1 MSKIKITLS
10 GVAAELAL
18 GNYMPTDSTIMN
30 NWEDFYHYDDLI
42 HVSQL
47 LPDYI
52 SEIVIE
58 QDHVEIFKGKI
69 PAASFN
75 VQNSFSP
82 VLVERALYL
91 RTECAEEAVYECEFE
106 VEEFDKSKLVF
117 ETQDYHLL
125 FKIGKSFLAKVL
137 YNDVVLELV
146 WMNAKPIGNLC
157 LLCRFENGFMI
168 PIYDA
173 VNKIEAK

>member
-42 HVSQL
+42 HASQL

-75 VQNSFSP
+75 VQKSFSP

-106 VEEFDKSKLVF
+106 VEEFDKSKLMF
-117 ETQDYHLL
+117 ETQDYDLL

-137 YNDVVLELV
+137 YNNVALELV

-173 VNKIEAK
+173 VNKIEA

>member
-117 ETQDYHLL
+117 ETQDYDLL